1 MKVNSG
7 LTWRLQD
14 VRDVRAVG
22 YLLRK
27 AANREWKQSKRKK
40 YVSVNKAERSWRSEE
55 HFDIRHGDAE
65 FGVCPARFW
74 SSFGPVFSYYAPFPT
89 FWNSDAYPMP
99 LYVVNV

>member
-14 VRDVRAVG
+14 VRDVRDVG

-55 HFDIRHGDAE
+55 HLDIRHENAKL
-65 FGVCPARFW
+65 GVLPANFW
-74 SSFGPVFSYYAPFPT
+74 FCFGPIFPH
-89 FWNSDAYPMP
+89 
-99 LYVVNV
+99 YVLFPIF